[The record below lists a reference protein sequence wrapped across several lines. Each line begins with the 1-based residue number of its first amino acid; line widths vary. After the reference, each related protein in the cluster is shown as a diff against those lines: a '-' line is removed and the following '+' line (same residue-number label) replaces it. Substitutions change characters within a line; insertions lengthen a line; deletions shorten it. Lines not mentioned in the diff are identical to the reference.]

1 MDKVAFNNSD
11 FQNLLDNL
19 PGMLYRCKFDQL
31 RSLLYVNP
39 GCLELT
45 GFAPEAFLAALTGLT
60 PIIHPEDRQAL
71 REHIS
76 FHLSQKRPWYYEYR
90 ITAKD
95 GELKWV
101 SESARGVFDENGT
114 LLFIDGHIIDISSGI
129 SARKRYQGE
138 LPEFNKTDIRETR
151 GFFENII
158 DNVNVDIA
166 VLDQDNKYRLVNE
179 SAIKDEKLRQWIIG
193 KDDYDYCL
201 KKNVSTEIAA
211 ARHKMYKL
219 VDALKKPVEWIEELV
234 DTEGNKRF
242 YVRTVKPFKSTLE
255 AEGEGYKIGYG
266 LNITALKI
274 VQNEL
279 LRRENLLSVSH
290 KLAKVGYWVWYFKTE
305 RLDWSDVIF
314 EILEIKKPVTSLSY
328 EAYLKFIH
336 PADREQTARV
346 FEEGRRSRS
355 SYSIEYRIITS
366 EGKIKYIK
374 EQSSTLQAQANEEEY
389 IFGVVQDITD
399 LRLSEEAL
407 ANRENH
413 FKAIAE
419 SSPVLIT
426 EVDRDRMITYIN
438 FLKVRRREDVIGASV
453 LDLIADNYRDIFNS
467 KLEDCFNQGEVQRLE
482 IQGKGIAGWE
492 WYDINMGPV
501 RSHKGNIESVVLL
514 SQNIT
519 EKKQNEELREKL
531 IKEINH
537 RYNELMQFNY
547 VVSHNLRAPVA
558 NILGAT
564 YLLDMGLPEEE
575 TRNMYSYLKESA
587 ESIDKLIRDLNNV
600 LSARSPLNEIKED
613 LILSD
618 MIKIVCYD
626 LEQQIKISK
635 AAISTE
641 ISSEADQLTSIKS
654 YIQSI
659 LHSLLSNAIKFKDH
673 KRPLKVAI
681 KAARR
686 SEGVLIEFSDNGIG
700 IDLNV
705 YKDQIFGL
713 YKRFSDQSE
722 GKGLGLHMTKAQVES
737 LGGKITVESE
747 VGKGTTF
754 KIMLSN

>member
-1 MDKVAFNNSD
+1 MDKVAFDSSD
-11 FQNLLDNL
+11 FRNLLDNL

-31 RSLLYVNP
+31 RAVLYVNP
-39 GCLELT
+39 GCLDLT
-45 GFAPEAFLAALTGLT
+45 GFTQHDFRGEIATLSSIT
-60 PIIHPEDRQAL
+60 HPEDRQAVW
-71 REHIS
+71 EHIS
-76 FHLSQKRPWYYEYR
+76 FHLSQNTPWYYEYR
-90 ITAKD
+90 ITDKN
-95 GELKWV
+95 GKLKWV
-101 SESARGVFDENGT
+101 SENAKGVFDDNGN
-114 LLFIDGHIIDISSGI
+114 LLFIDGHITDISSGI
-129 SARKRYQGE
+129 SARKHHKQAPW
-138 LPEFNKTDIRETR
+138 PESNENDIRETR
-151 GFFENII
+151 GFYENII
-158 DNVNVDIA
+158 NNVNVDIA
-166 VLDQDNKYRLVNE
+166 VFDQENKYRLVNE

-193 KDDYDYCL
+193 KDDYDYCI
-201 KKNVSTEIAA
+201 KKNVSSEIAA
-211 ARHKMYKL
+211 ARYNMYKL
-219 VDALKKPVEWIEELV
+219 VDTLKKPVEWIEELV

-242 YVRTVKPFKSTLE
+242 YVRTVKPFKSPLATE
-255 AEGEGYKIGYG
+255 EVGYKIVYG
-266 LNITALKI
+266 LNITALKL

-290 KLAKVGYWVWYFKTE
+290 KLAKVGYWVWYFKVDK
-305 RLDWSDVIF
+305 LDWSDVIF
-314 EILEIKKPVTSLSY
+314 EILGINRTDTPLSY
-328 EAYLKFIH
+328 DNYRKYIH
-336 PADREQTARV
+336 PADREYASKIL
-346 FEEGRRSRS
+346 EEGKRSRS

-366 EGKIKYIK
+366 EGTIKYIK
-374 EQSSTLQAQANEEEY
+374 EQSSAAQANEEEY

-399 LRLSEEAL
+399 LKLSEEAL

-438 FLKVRRREDVIGASV
+438 FLKVRKREDVIGASV
-453 LDLIADNYRDIFNS
+453 LDLVADKYQDVFNS
-467 KLEDCFNQGEVQRLE
+467 RLEDCFNLGHVQRLE
-482 IQGKGIAGWE
+482 IQGKGVAGWE
-492 WYDINMGPV
+492 WYDVNMGPV
-501 RSHKGNIESVVLL
+501 RSHNGNVQSVVLL

-564 YLLDMGLPEEE
+564 YLLNMGLPEEE
-575 TRNMYSYLKESA
+575 TNNMYSYLKESA

-613 LILSD
+613 LTLSD

-626 LEQQIKISK
+626 LEQQIKNSN
-635 AAISTE
+635 AVISTE
-641 ISSEADQLTSIKS
+641 ISSEADQFTSIKS

-659 LHSLLSNAIKFKDH
+659 IHSLLSNAIKFKDH
-673 KRPLKVAI
+673 TRPLKIAI
-681 KAARR
+681 KAVRR

-737 LGGKITVESE
+737 LGGNITVESE